1 MGFAREQESS
11 SRWLVSVLS
20 LAIFLSSCTI
30 GRLYSGSE
38 IRENPKAKLLIGS
51 TTKADVLEIY
61 GPPDGV
67 QRQYDGDLFIYAY
80 LRKNSSTLAIEDPLF
95 SGLTFFTYTRLQQK
109 KDRLVIL
116 FDKDGIVKN
125 YGFYRE
131 TDELKPY

>member
-1 MGFAREQESS
+1 MGFAREQKSS
-11 SRWLVSVLS
+11 NRWLASVFFM
-20 LAIFLSSCTI
+20 AILLSSCTI

-38 IRENPKAKLLIGS
+38 ILENPKAKLLIGS

-80 LRKNSSTLAIEDPLF
+80 LRKNSSTLAIEDPVF
-95 SGLTFFTYTRLQQK
+95 TGLTFFSYTRLQQK

-131 TDELKPY
+131 TGELTPY